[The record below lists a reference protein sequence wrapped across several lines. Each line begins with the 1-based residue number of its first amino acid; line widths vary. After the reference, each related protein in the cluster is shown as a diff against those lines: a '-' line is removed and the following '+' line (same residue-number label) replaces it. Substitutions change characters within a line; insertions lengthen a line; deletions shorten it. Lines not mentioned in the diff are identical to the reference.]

1 MKKILAAVAGLIFIL
16 SFTSSALAFGDWKKG
31 KALFKTECT
40 TCHKRGGDAQRL
52 KFNKMTKKEWIA
64 FCNTP
69 DQGTHETLF
78 NGLSAAQREH
88 LLQYFLKYAK
98 EDKPTQLSC
107 AG

>member
-1 MKKILAAVAGLIFIL
+1 MKKIAAAVVSLFLAL
-16 SFTSSALAFGDWKKG
+16 SFTSSALAFGDWKAG
-31 KALFKTECT
+31 KTLFKTECA
-40 TCHKRGGDAQRL
+40 TCHKRAGDAQRL
-52 KFNKMTKKEWIA
+52 KFNKMTQKEWIA

-69 DQGTHETLF
+69 PQRTHETLF
-78 NGLSAAQREH
+78 NGLNTKQREH